1 MNSKPYY
8 YIGSYAKDSDT
19 GIRTFR
25 VIGISQSYREIKHT
39 FLFNTSSDCPCI
51 IIDEFT
57 MSYLMNDDNV
67 RLDWEYKK
75 IL

>member
-8 YIGSYAKDSDT
+8 YIGSYSKDDDT
-19 GIRTFR
+19 NVRTFR

-39 FLFNTSSDCPCI
+39 FLFKTSSDCPCI

-57 MSYLMNDDNV
+57 MSYLMNDDKV
-67 RLDWEYKK
+67 RLDWEYKT